1 MLINEVALGNM
12 YDVYQHQT
20 SLTKAPDGFDS
31 VHGVRNQDGNDSQF
45 EVCHTHNALLCM
57 CTSAMNKNH
66 QNQAEILLDRC
77 CINRC
82 KFVSG

>member
-12 YDVYQHQT
+12 YDVNQHQT
-20 SLTKAPDGFDS
+20 SLTKTPDGFDS

-57 CTSAMNKNH
+57 CTSATRMH
-66 QNQAEILLDRC
+66 SSRMRTARSLTDR
-77 CINRC
+77 I
-82 KFVSG
+82 S